1 MDPEKGKCTERL
13 CEKEAVGGLLNSS
26 IVRVT
31 QQTQYFRH
39 KHLNKSCSIKLNRQS
54 VYLHTIHANAEWH
67 GVLCNT
73 VYRTCIVRGEKRN
86 DACVRHIGR
95 TASVVAEV
103 AESDQCLLATPPA
116 PPPAGG
122 PPTPRNDALHPSR
135 RRVASLSPLWYPSFP
150 LQNQD
155 GMGGRSLNNFIYDIG
170 YCTGPAGGFQN
181 RRQC

>member
-39 KHLNKSCSIKLNRQS
+39 RHLNKSCSIKLNRQS
-54 VYLHTIHANAEWH
+54 VYLHTIHANAVRH

-116 PPPAGG
+116 PNQAGVPPN
-122 PPTPRNDALHPSR
+122 PRNDALHPSR
-135 RRVASLSPLWYPSFP
+135 RRVASLFPTLIPLFSSSKPGW
-150 LQNQD
+150 D
-155 GMGGRSLNNFIYDIG
+155 GGRSLNNFIYDIG
-170 YCTGPAGGFQN
+170 YCTEPAGGFQN